1 MINKSSVIK
10 IDLNKEKNISK
21 IFILDIDVNFYKN
34 QLLNKEKI
42 ICNKI
47 EYHNNQINILKREI
61 DNLIKE
67 IQNDNLKID
76 EMKLKLES
84 L

>member
-34 QLLNKEKI
+34 KLLNKEKI

-67 IQNDNLKID
+67 IQNDNFKID